1 VWRGIDLMLISL
13 QGCKLILQVC
23 SALINL
29 IISWLNDKVCLLIFV
44 YLLKLVIFERILKW
58 IEK

>member
-1 VWRGIDLMLISL
+1 MGIDLMLISL